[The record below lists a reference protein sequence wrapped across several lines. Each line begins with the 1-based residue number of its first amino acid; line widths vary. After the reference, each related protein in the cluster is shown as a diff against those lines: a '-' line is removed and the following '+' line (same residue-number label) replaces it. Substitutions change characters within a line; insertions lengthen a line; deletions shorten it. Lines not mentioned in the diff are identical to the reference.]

1 MTLTRH
7 QLTGYRA
14 RRLWLPVLASI
25 LLLGT
30 SLPAAADEVADYFR
44 QNCYNCHT
52 IGGGRLTGP
61 DLKNV
66 TERKEREWLIQFIV
80 DPAGVLASGDP
91 YALKL
96 QQEAKGAVMANVM
109 GMTQSQANLLL
120 TLIEAESK
128 LEESNFKGL
137 TFSEAPF
144 TPQEIDRGRSLFT
157 GDVAFKNSGTSCMA
171 CHSVKKQGGLGGGR
185 LGPDLTLVYERLGG
199 RKALGSWLMAPATPT
214 MQAQFKDHPLQPDEI
229 IPLVAYL
236 EDSAKSGGAA
246 GITPRLNFFL
256 IGLGAAILGLIS
268 FDFIWHNRFRAVR
281 IPLVH
286 GTKEQTHHGK

>member
-1 MTLTRH
+1 MTLL
-7 QLTGYRA
+7 QPPSQ
-14 RRLWLPVLASI
+14 RLWVLAIVSSAF
-25 LLLGT
+25 LL
-30 SLPAAADEVADYFR
+30 SLTIPASAEEVADYYR

-66 TERKEREWLIQFIV
+66 VERKDREWLINWIV
-80 DPAGVLASGDP
+80 DPTGVLNSGDP

-96 QQEAKGAVMANVM
+96 QQESKGAVMANVM

-144 TPQEIDRGRSLFT
+144 TPQEIARGKDIFNGQVKL
-157 GDVAFKNSGTSCMA
+157 KNSGTSCMS
-171 CHSVKKQGGLGGGR
+171 CHSVHLQRGLGGGR

-214 MQAQFKDHPLQPDEI
+214 MQSQFKDHPLQPDEI

-236 EDSAKSGGAA
+236 EDTAKSGGAA
-246 GITPRLNFFL
+246 AITPRLNFFL
-256 IGLGAAILGLIS
+256 IGLGAAIAGLIS
-268 FDFIWHNRFRAVR
+268 FDLIWHNRFRAVR

-286 GTKEQTHHGK
+286 GKKEQTHHGH

>member
-1 MTLTRH
+1 MTVQHPRF
-7 QLTGYRA
+7 A
-14 RRLWLPVLASI
+14 RTWLLALISSA
-25 LLLGT
+25 LLLG
-30 SLPAAADEVADYFR
+30 PAIPASAEEIADYYR

-66 TERKEREWLIQFIV
+66 IERKDREWLIQWIV
-80 DPAGVLASGDP
+80 DPTGVLNSGDP

-96 QQEAKGAVMANVM
+96 QQESKGAVMANVM

-144 TPQEIDRGRSLFT
+144 TPQEIARGKSIFDGQVKL
-157 GDVAFKNSGTSCMA
+157 KNAGTSCMS
-171 CHSVKKQGGLGGGR
+171 CHSVRQQGGLGGGR

-199 RKALGSWLMAPATPT
+199 RKSLGSWLMAPATPT
-214 MQAQFKDHPLQPDEI
+214 MQGQFKDHPLQPDEI

-236 EDSAKSGGAA
+236 EDAAKTGGAA

-256 IGLGAAILGLIS
+256 LGLGAAICGLIS

-286 GTKEQTHHGK
+286 GKKEQTPHGEKH